1 MGLDS
6 PQNARSRLRR
16 RDRERGC
23 ALTSLI
29 CTAKR
34 CAKGEPSGSW
44 SLLGYST
51 TMVGM
56 RPRSDTALRLSLA
69 FLAAGGTI
77 LSHSIAYRFLF
88 PDETHHR
95 DLLGVGQQY
104 WPFITAAVTAAVAVL
119 IADITCRRLRSAG
132 IARPP
137 IRFYTY
143 VTVRLLSL
151 QLGGFIF
158 LELGEVISGGR
169 GLDEFGQMSMLVGLS
184 IQVIFAL
191 CAALLLI
198 LLTQAVDFVI
208 ALVSPRRLERSLRST
223 GSQITPR
230 NLPARSSIWAGARPL
245 RAPPS

>member
-1 MGLDS
+1 MTLDS
-6 PQNARSRLRR
+6 PLRR
-16 RDRERGC
+16 RRSGRK
-23 ALTSLI
+23 LRTYLLI

-34 CAKGEPSGSW
+34 CAKGEASGSW
-44 SLLGYST
+44 SLLGNST

-77 LSHSIAYRFLF
+77 LSHSIAYRFLS

-104 WPFITAAVTAAVAVL
+104 WPFITAAVMAAVAVL

-132 IARPP
+132 PRSPTS
-137 IRFYTY
+137 FYTY
-143 VTVRLLSL
+143 VALRLVSL
-151 QLGGFIF
+151 QLSGFIF
-158 LELGEVISGGR
+158 MELGEVISGGR
-169 GLDEFGQMSMLVGLS
+169 GLDEFGQISILAGLS
-184 IQVIFAL
+184 MQVIFAL

-223 GSQITPR
+223 GSQIIPR
-230 NLPARSSIWAGARPL
+230 ILPARSSIWAGARPL